1 MSIDKIPRFH
11 ASVDGETVF
20 LKDSPKG
27 GLINTTMLH
36 SALQRRIVEL
46 MKEIDTHRDVIIKQQ
61 IKGRVWEIEDI
72 IRALGEEP
80 L

>member
-36 SALQRRIVEL
+36 SALQRRIAVL
-46 MKEIDTHRDVIIKQQ
+46 KEQVGCQDVIIRMQM
-61 IKGRVWEIEDI
+61 KGRIWEIEDI